1 MKKIIFL
8 DFDGVLNNW
17 RYDNPW
23 LGNCTLKEGYTDR
36 DEYGF
41 LFDKGCVTRLKALI
55 DATDAH
61 IVVSSTWRH
70 LGLEKLNKLWQKRQL
85 PSTILDIIPLNDKQS
100 TGDSTSLS
108 RGECIDLW
116 LKNNPVGHYLILD
129 DTDDFLSHQRP
140 FWVNTDGDVGFSE
153 NDLTKSITILN
164 T

>member
-70 LGLEKLNKLWQKRQL
+70 LGLEKLNKLWQERQL
-85 PSTILDIIPLNDKQS
+85 PSTILDIIPLNGRQS
-100 TGDSTSLS
+100 TGDSAS
-108 RGECIDLW
+108 RECIDLW
-116 LKNNPVGHYLILD
+116 LKNNPFKHYVIID
-129 DTDDFLSHQRP
+129 DTDDFMPNQKIFLVH
-140 FWVNTDGDVGFSE
+140 TDGDVGFSE
-153 NDLTKSITILN
+153 TDLAKAIELLN
-164 T
+164 